1 MAEYKNPIP
10 TVDVILQ
17 KGSEVLLIKRK
28 NEPFKDH
35 LALPG
40 GFVNQGEK
48 VETAALR
55 EVSEETSLEIE
66 PVDILV
72 VYSDPKRDSRRHI
85 LTVVFIG
92 KILKGV
98 PNPKDDS
105 SEIQWI
111 QLDDIQKKDLAFDHK
126 QILSDYIQWRK
137 TGGTFGHLN
146 IEPKYNLLLRFTLFV
161 LPI

>member
-1 MAEYKNPIP
+1 MSDNRNPTP

-17 KGSEVLLIKRK
+17 KGSEILLIKRK
-28 NEPFKDH
+28 NKAFEDH

-40 GFVNQGEK
+40 VRVNEGEK

-55 EVSEETSLEIE
+55 EVREETSLEIE
-66 PVDILV
+66 PVDILG
-72 VYSDPKRDSRRHI
+72 VYSDPQRDPRRHI

-92 KILKGV
+92 IILKGI

-111 QLDDIQKKDLAFDHK
+111 KLEDIQKKDLAFDHK

-137 TGGTFGHLN
+137 TGGTFWSS
-146 IEPKYNLLLRFTLFV
+146 KYR
-161 LPI
+161 IQM

>member
-1 MAEYKNPIP
+1 MTEYKNPIP

-35 LALPG
+35 LALLG

-66 PVDILV
+66 PVDILG
-72 VYSDPKRDSRRHI
+72 VYSDPKRDPRCHI

-92 KILKGV
+92 IILKGV

-105 SEIQWI
+105 SEIRWI

-137 TGGTFGHLN
+137 TRGTFWSSKH
-146 IEPKYNLLLRFTLFV
+146 RT
-161 LPI
+161 

>member
-1 MAEYKNPIP
+1 MTEYKNPIP

-66 PVDILV
+66 PVDILG
-72 VYSDPKRDSRRHI
+72 VYSDPKRDPRRHI

-92 KILKGV
+92 IILKSV
-98 PNPKDDS
+98 SNPKDDS
-105 SEIQWI
+105 SAIQWI
-111 QLDDIQKKDLAFDHK
+111 QLDDIQKKDIAFDHK

-137 TGGTFGHLN
+137 TGGTFWSS
-146 IEPKYNLLLRFTLFV
+146 KYRT
-161 LPI
+161 

>member
-1 MAEYKNPIP
+1 MTEYKNPIP

-48 VETAALR
+48 DETAALR

-66 PVDILV
+66 PVDILG
-72 VYSDPKRDSRRHI
+72 VYSDPKRDPRRHI

-92 KILKGV
+92 IILKGV

-126 QILSDYIQWRK
+126 QILSDYIHWRK
-137 TGGTFGHLN
+137 TGGTFWSSKH
-146 IEPKYNLLLRFTLFV
+146 RT
-161 LPI
+161 

>member
-1 MAEYKNPIP
+1 MTEYKNPIP

-66 PVDILV
+66 LVDILG
-72 VYSDPKRDSRRHI
+72 VYSDPNRDPRRHI

-92 KILKGV
+92 IILKGV

-126 QILSDYIQWRK
+126 QILSDYTQWRK
-137 TGGTFGHLN
+137 TGGTFWSSKH
-146 IEPKYNLLLRFTLFV
+146 RT
-161 LPI
+161 

>member
-1 MAEYKNPIP
+1 MTEYKNPIP
-10 TVDVILQ
+10 TVYVILQ

-66 PVDILV
+66 PVDILG
-72 VYSDPKRDSRRHI
+72 VYSDPKRDPRRHI

-92 KILKGV
+92 IILKGV

-137 TGGTFGHLN
+137 TGGTFWSSKH
-146 IEPKYNLLLRFTLFV
+146 RT
-161 LPI
+161 

>member
-1 MAEYKNPIP
+1 MTEYKNPIP
-10 TVDVILQ
+10 TVYVILQ

-66 PVDILV
+66 PVDILG
-72 VYSDPKRDSRRHI
+72 VYSDPKRDPRRHI

-92 KILKGV
+92 IILKGV

-126 QILSDYIQWRK
+126 QILSDYTQWRK
-137 TGGTFGHLN
+137 TGGTFWSSKH
-146 IEPKYNLLLRFTLFV
+146 RT
-161 LPI
+161 